1 MFGETFQT
9 AGLLSTRP
17 LSVSVSVFDSNPQNR
32 IDRGSC
38 NISFPVVLDVCCA
51 WCLWGREILFPFC
64 LFRVSI
70 RFTPTLNRTI
80 TQTERIKGHFVC
92 LCVCVLEGGEC
103 VSRHR
108 WWSQHIIMRRAFSVF
123 RGYRRA
129 SEDDDEVF
137 VCSPGHK
144 VTWNET
150 QWTEN
155 MWLCLSWICLNCD
168 IFSVWGYPCALRL
181 L

>member
-92 LCVCVLEGGEC
+92 LCVGGRWVCVPSPLMVAAHHHASCIQCIQRLQESQRGWWRGVC
-103 VSRHR
+103 VQPRTQGDLKWDTMDR
-108 WWSQHIIMRRAFSVF
+108 KYVAL
-123 RGYRRA
+123 
-129 SEDDDEVF
+129 F
-137 VCSPGHK
+137 VL
-144 VTWNET
+144 
-150 QWTEN
+150 N
-155 MWLCLSWICLNCD
+155 MS
-168 IFSVWGYPCALRL
+168 
-181 L
+181 